1 MKLSDKALRQIGR
14 KLLDR
19 TDTHTNQDDS
29 PFPGKAPA
37 TRCGGLDQG
46 TCGDPPAAAVL
57 PFKKRER

>member
-29 PFPGKAPA
+29 PFPEQPPV
-37 TRCGGLDQG
+37 TRCSGLDQSA
-46 TCGDPPAAAVL
+46 CGAPPAAAVL
-57 PFKKRER
+57 PFKRRKR

>member
-29 PFPGKAPA
+29 PFPEQAPV
-37 TRCGGLDQG
+37 TRRGGLDQNA
-46 TCGDPPAAAVL
+46 CDDPPAAVVL